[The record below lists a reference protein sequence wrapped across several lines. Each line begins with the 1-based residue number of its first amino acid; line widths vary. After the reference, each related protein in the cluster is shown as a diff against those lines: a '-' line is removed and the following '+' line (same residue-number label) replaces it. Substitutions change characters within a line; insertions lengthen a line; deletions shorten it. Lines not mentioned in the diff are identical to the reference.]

1 MSTEQFRNKNRP
13 HQSET
18 HELAET
24 LDKDT
29 IENIVEVAKDKAES
43 FSNKRIKAHQIRNF
57 YGAINQLKL
66 DYEQSRNMD
75 EDKFS
80 EGAWKKLNRE
90 LVLLKPKLAYAKG
103 RNKDVESFTRFMTE
117 AINKTIT
124 STNKKQALENFFELV
139 QAVVA
144 YHKFFGDGEK

>member
-1 MSTEQFRNKNRP
+1 MAKEQQYTDSQRRQNQWP
-13 HQSET
+13 
-18 HELAET
+18 ELAKT
-24 LDKDT
+24 LDIDSP
-29 IENIVEVAKDKAES
+29 ENIVEVAKSKAEL
-43 FSNKRIKAHQIRNF
+43 FSKNRIKTHQIRNF

-103 RNKDVESFTRFMTE
+103 RNKDVEQFTKFMTE
-117 AINKTIT
+117 AIDKAIT

-144 YHKFFGDGEK
+144 YHKYFGDGEK